1 MTPKEIL
8 KTYWGHDSFRPLQE
22 EIINSILDG
31 RDALAVLPT
40 GGGKSI
46 CFQVP
51 ALSKPGCCLVISP
64 LIALMEDQVQN
75 LRNMNIPAAAI
86 VSGISHHEIS
96 EILRA
101 GLDDELKFIYV
112 SPERLEARSFVERI
126 SQLPINLIAV
136 DEAHCISQWG
146 YDFRPSYLNI
156 AKIRE
161 QFEKVPLIALTAS
174 ATELV
179 KKDIIEKLG
188 MEKGETFMTSFNRKN
203 LIYQAEFCLDKINRI
218 KSILDTVNGSGIIY
232 CKTRRKTKE
241 LSDLLNQLGINCD
254 YYHAGLSQEA
264 RKEKQE
270 KWIIGTTR
278 IMICTNAFGMGIDKS
293 NVRLV
298 VHADIP
304 DCLENYYQEAG
315 RAGRDGNEAYPI
327 LLYNENE
334 LAELKNQ
341 PSSRFPEIKTIRI
354 VYQAL
359 ANYFQIPTGLGANES
374 FDFNLEDFIKKF
386 KLNLNEV
393 IYSLQALKQERI
405 ISFMEQVFKPS
416 LIQFTS
422 TKSDLNE
429 FEKNNPISEE
439 VVKCLLRTYSGIF
452 DIPVRVDE
460 MQLSNILKM
469 NYTFLITQLEF
480 LNKNNIIEYSPRRE
494 TPQIV
499 YLQNRVKTEE
509 LNLNYENYLKRK
521 KQFIERINAMI
532 NYCNSQTCRST
543 YIGNYFGDLTIV
555 ECGKC
560 DNCTRKTKQP
570 IQSDQFTTIYTKINA
585 LLLREHLDIKVL
597 EEKMD
602 TKKEELYQVLEEMKK
617 EEKIGIDHS
626 GKLFLK

>member
-51 ALSKPGCCLVISP
+51 ALTKPGCCLVISP

-86 VSGISHHEIS
+86 VSGISHHEIA

-112 SPERLEARSFVERI
+112 SPERLESRSFVERI
-126 SQLPINLIAV
+126 SQLPITLIAV

-161 QFEKVPLIALTAS
+161 QFEQVPLIALTAS

-179 KKDIIEKLG
+179 KKDIIEKLR
-188 MEKGETFMTSFNRKN
+188 MEKAETFMTSFNRKN

-218 KSILDTVNGSGIIY
+218 KSILDTVHGSGIIY

-298 VHADIP
+298 IHADIP

-315 RAGRDGNEAYPI
+315 RAGRDGNEAYAI
-327 LLYNENE
+327 LLYNESE
-334 LAELKNQ
+334 LTELKNQ
-341 PSSRFPEIKTIRI
+341 PTIRFPEIKTIRI

-359 ANYFQIPTGLGANES
+359 ANYFQIPTGLGADES

-429 FEKNNPISEE
+429 FEKNNPIGDE

-452 DIPVRVDE
+452 DIPVRIDE
-460 MQLSNILKM
+460 MQLASILKM
-469 NYTFLITQLEF
+469 NYAFLITQLEF

-494 TPQIV
+494 TPQIA
-499 YLQNRVKTEE
+499 YLQNRIKTEE

-521 KQFIERINAMI
+521 K
-532 NYCNSQTCRST
+532 
-543 YIGNYFGDLTIV
+543 DLD
-555 ECGKC
+555 K
-560 DNCTRKTKQP
+560 
-570 IQSDQFTTIYTKINA
+570 
-585 LLLREHLDIKVL
+585 
-597 EEKMD
+597 
-602 TKKEELYQVLEEMKK
+602 
-617 EEKIGIDHS
+617 
-626 GKLFLK
+626 

>member
-51 ALSKPGCCLVISP
+51 ALMKPGCCLVISP

-86 VSGISHHEIS
+86 ISGISHYEIS

-126 SQLPINLIAV
+126 SQLPITLIAV

-161 QFEKVPLIALTAS
+161 QFEQVPLIALTAS

-179 KKDIIEKLG
+179 KRDILEKLK
-188 MEKGETFMTSFNRKN
+188 MEKAETFMTSFNRKN
-203 LIYQAEFCLDKINRI
+203 LIYQSEFCLDKINRI
-218 KSILDTVNGSGIIY
+218 KSILDTVLGSGIIY

-270 KWIIGTTR
+270 KWIIGITR

-315 RAGRDGNEAYPI
+315 RAGRDGNESYAI
-327 LLYNENE
+327 LLYNESE

-341 PSSRFPEIKTIRI
+341 PTIRFPEIKTIRI

-386 KLNLNEV
+386 KLTLNEV

-405 ISFMEQVFKPS
+405 ISYMEQVFKPS

-422 TKSDLNE
+422 NKSDLNE
-429 FEKNNPISEE
+429 FEKNNPISDE

-452 DIPVRVDE
+452 DIPVRIDE
-460 MQLSNILKM
+460 MQLASILKM
-469 NYTFLITQLEF
+469 NYAFLITQLEF

-499 YLQNRVKTEE
+499 YLQNRIKTEE
-509 LNLNYENYLKRK
+509 LTLNYENYLKRK
-521 KQFIERINAMI
+521 NQFIERINAMI

-560 DNCTRKTKQP
+560 DNCTSKNQQP
-570 IQSDQFTTIYTKINA
+570 IQSNQFTTIYTKINT
-585 LLLREHLDIKVL
+585 LLKSEHLEIKDL

>member
-22 EIINSILDG
+22 EIIHSILDG

-51 ALSKPGCCLVISP
+51 ALTKPGCCLVISP

-86 VSGISHHEIS
+86 VSGISHHEIA

-126 SQLPINLIAV
+126 SQLPITLIAV

-156 AKIRE
+156 AKIRQ
-161 QFEKVPLIALTAS
+161 QFEQVPLIALTAS

-179 KKDIIEKLG
+179 KRDILEKLR
-188 MEKGETFMTSFNRKN
+188 MEKAETFMTSFNRKN
-203 LIYQAEFCLDKINRI
+203 LIYQSEFCLDKINRI
-218 KSILDTVNGSGIIY
+218 KSILDTVHGSGIIY

-298 VHADIP
+298 IHADIP

-315 RAGRDGNEAYPI
+315 RAGRDGNESYAI
-327 LLYNENE
+327 LLYNESE

-341 PSSRFPEIKTIRI
+341 PTTRFPEIKTIRT

-405 ISFMEQVFKPS
+405 ISYMEQVFKPS

-429 FEKNNPISEE
+429 FEKNNPTGDE

-452 DIPVRVDE
+452 DIPVRIDE
-460 MQLSNILKM
+460 MQLASILKM
-469 NYTFLITQLEF
+469 NYAFLITQLEF

-499 YLQNRVKTEE
+499 YLQNRIKTEE
-509 LNLNYENYLKRK
+509 LTLNYENYLKRK
-521 KQFIERINAMI
+521 NQFIERINAMI

-543 YIGNYFGDLTIV
+543 YIGKYFGDVTIV

-560 DNCTRKTKQP
+560 DNCTRKNETP
-570 IQSDQFTTIYTKINA
+570 IQSDQFSRIYTDIQA
-585 LLLREHLDIKVL
+585 LLLNQPLNIKALD
-597 EEKMD
+597 EKLGI
-602 TKKEELYQVLEEMKK
+602 TKEALHQVLSEMKK
-617 EEKIGIDHS
+617 EEKIGIDHN

>member
-31 RDALAVLPT
+31 KDALAVLPT

-51 ALSKPGCCLVISP
+51 ALTKSGCCLVISP

-75 LRNMNIPAAAI
+75 LENLNIPAAAI
-86 VSGISHHEIS
+86 VAGMSHHEIS

-101 GLDDELKFIYV
+101 GLDDQLKFIYV
-112 SPERLEARSFVERI
+112 SPERLESRSFIERI
-126 SQLPINLIAV
+126 IQLPITLIAV

-156 AKIRE
+156 ANIRDH
-161 QFEKVPLIALTAS
+161 FNDVPLIALTAS

-179 KKDIIEKLG
+179 KKDIIEKLR
-188 MEKGETFMTSFNRKN
+188 MQQSETFMTSFNREN
-203 LIYQAEFCLDKINRI
+203 LVYKAELCLDKINRVR
-218 KSILDTVNGSGIIY
+218 SILDTVPGSGIIY

-270 KWIIGTTR
+270 KWIIGSTR
-278 IMICTNAFGMGIDKS
+278 MMICTNAFGMGIDKP

-304 DCLENYYQEAG
+304 DCIENYYQEAG
-315 RAGRDGNEAYPI
+315 RAGRDGNESFAI
-327 LLYNENE
+327 LLYNESE

-341 PSSRFPEIKTIRI
+341 PTIRFPEIKTIRI

-359 ANYFQIPTGLGANES
+359 ANYLQIPTGLGANQS

-386 KLNLNEV
+386 KLTLNDV
-393 IYSLQALKQERI
+393 LYSLQALKQERI
-405 ISFMEQVFKPS
+405 ISYMEQVFKPS
-416 LIQFTS
+416 SIQFTC
-422 TKSDLNE
+422 TKSDLIE
-429 FEKNNPISEE
+429 FEKNNPIGDE

-452 DIPVRVDE
+452 DIPVRIDE
-460 MQLSNILKM
+460 IQLARILKM
-469 NYTFLITQLEF
+469 NYSFLITQLDF

-499 YLQNRVKTEE
+499 YLQNRIKTEE

-521 KQFIERINAMI
+521 TQFVERIDAMI

-543 YIGNYFGDLTIV
+543 YIGKYFGDLTIV

-560 DNCTRKTKQP
+560 DNCTRKNEQP
-570 IQSDQFTTIYTKINA
+570 IQSDQFTRIYTNIQA
-585 LLLREHLDIKVL
+585 LLLNQPLDIKAL
-597 EEKMD
+597 AEKLGI
-602 TKKEELYQVLEEMKK
+602 TKAAIYQVLAEMKK
-617 EEKIGIDHS
+617 EEKIGIEPS